1 VTSLWRGPVN
11 TYNYRHGPQVADI
24 GQSMAAPG
32 KFELHEQI
40 KRGFTER
47 GQLLRLLDN
56 YEDRDDLIA
65 WIRERGSAERGR
77 YLGNVTASSGLVMP
91 RLRAVM
97 RKWIRWLW
105 QDVRPGRQ

>member
-1 VTSLWRGPVN
+1 
-11 TYNYRHGPQVADI
+11 
-24 GQSMAAPG
+24 MAAPG

-65 WIRERGSAERGR
+65 WIRERGSTERGR
-77 YLGNVTASSGLVMP
+77 YLGNITAGSGLVMP

-97 RKWIRWLW
+97 RKWIRWLR